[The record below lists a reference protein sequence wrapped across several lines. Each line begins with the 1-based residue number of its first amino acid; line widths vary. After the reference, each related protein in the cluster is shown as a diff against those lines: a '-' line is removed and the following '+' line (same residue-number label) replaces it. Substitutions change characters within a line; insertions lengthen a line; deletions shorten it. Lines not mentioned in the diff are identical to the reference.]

1 MVTST
6 KGVNTAGT
14 LKHGISP
21 NWENAAYNALPP
33 ITSAFNW
40 SEHQSRQSESSPLL
54 QRAGPCI
61 RLTLPSTLTWPTAL
75 CLANTAPQLCVSLSP
90 SQTPPSA
97 ASSTAWHSLHSH
109 HLPMHGLPRYAASMP
124 LVGGIN
130 YYSYNSPHGP
140 FQGPTYYKGVAP
152 QNFGSCVS
160 HNLLK
165 LCAERLK
172 IHCIKSTTSAHT
184 KTVLELHVQ

>member
-6 KGVNTAGT
+6 KGVNIAGT

-33 ITSAFNW
+33 ISSAFNW

-54 QRAGPCI
+54 QRAGPQH
-61 RLTLPSTLTWPTAL
+61 LHQANADLNTHSAHSTLPGKHCPWYTG
-75 CLANTAPQLCVSLSP
+75 PQLCVSLSP

-97 ASSTAWHSLHSH
+97 ASSTAWYSLHSH

-140 FQGPTYYKGVAP
+140 FQGPHIL
-152 QNFGSCVS
+152 QRS
-160 HNLLK
+160 
-165 LCAERLK
+165 
-172 IHCIKSTTSAHT
+172 STT
-184 KTVLELHVQ
+184 KLRLMCQP